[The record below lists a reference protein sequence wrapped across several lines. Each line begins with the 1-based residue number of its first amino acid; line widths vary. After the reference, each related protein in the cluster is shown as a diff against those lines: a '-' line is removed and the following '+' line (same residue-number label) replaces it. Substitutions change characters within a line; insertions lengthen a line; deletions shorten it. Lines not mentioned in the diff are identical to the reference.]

1 MRRAVAL
8 VLSLAAMLVASVAA
22 AEPFSIAAGVNAPF
36 RWGISG
42 NDAWEAETNKAIA
55 GSLHVGFGGHH
66 AIRAT
71 LSSFPYADNI
81 GGSIVGLLLNPDA
94 ESSLKQGRVND
105 VGAGY
110 QWFPRRLWDGPV
122 LEAGLLR
129 RTIDG
134 IEDYRFSAPE
144 HIETHAV
151 GYAARGLV
159 GWSWLIANHVYV
171 ATAAGLAIGRYS
183 GTETTLPSLGDDMS
197 EQMTGSF
204 TRWDTTPEFYLRI
217 GGAVSL

>member
-1 MRRAVAL
+1 MLAL
-8 VLSLAAMLVASVAA
+8 VCAVTAMVAASVAA
-22 AEPFSIAAGVNAPF
+22 AEPISIAAAVNSPF
-36 RWGISG
+36 RWDHG
-42 NDAWEAETNKAIA
+42 EAVA
-55 GSLHVGFGGHH
+55 GSVQVGFGGHH

-81 GGSIVGLLLNPDA
+81 GWAIVSLPLNPDA
-94 ESSLKQGRVND
+94 ESSLKRGRVND

-110 QWFPRRLWDGPV
+110 QWFPRKLWDGPV

-134 IEDYRFSAPE
+134 TEDYRFTSPE

-151 GYAARGLV
+151 GYAGRGLV
-159 GWSWLIANHVYV
+159 GWSVAVSNHLYF
-171 ATAAGLAIGRYS
+171 ATAAGLAIGRYT
-183 GTETTLPSLGDDMS
+183 GTETTLPYLGDDMS
-197 EQMTGSF
+197 EPMTGTF

-217 GGAVSL
+217 GGTLDL